1 MNTSVKRILGVA
13 GLAALVLVVGWYLA
27 LFSPQSRE
35 ISKAHKAHTAAV
47 QKISRLQGQVV
58 QLNALKSQ
66 IPADTAAL
74 AALNAAIPATPQ
86 LDSTLRQLHSA
97 ADSSGVVLSMVSP
110 SAPAAS
116 SASSARS
123 AGSSSS
129 SSSSSS
135 GQQSSGTPSITLSMG
150 ASGSYPQITNFLT
163 QLSSMPRTVVVS
175 SLNIAGTGAQL
186 TAQITANIF
195 YTGG

>member
-47 QKISRLQGQVV
+47 QKISQLQGQVV

-66 IPADTAAL
+66 IPAETAAL

-123 AGSSSS
+123 AGS